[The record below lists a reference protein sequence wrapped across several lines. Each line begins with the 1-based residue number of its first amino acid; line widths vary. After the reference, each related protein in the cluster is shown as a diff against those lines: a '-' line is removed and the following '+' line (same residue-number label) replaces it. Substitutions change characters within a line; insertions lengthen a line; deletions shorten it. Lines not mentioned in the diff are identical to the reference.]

1 MKMNVNKKK
10 TGLEFKHVQHTN
22 LKSKNKKFKVLKCTY
37 LGLQEGI
44 SELVR

>member
-22 LKSKNKKFKVLKCTY
+22 PIIASSYVRKNTDENLPFT
-37 LGLQEGI
+37 
-44 SELVR
+44 S